1 MFAIMHKTREDIL
14 PAFMFFNLG
23 RSAYVRD
30 RQTVSVK
37 LSTIMTAP
45 IRKL

>member
-1 MFAIMHKTREDIL
+1 MHKTREDIL
-14 PAFMFFNLG
+14 PAFMVSNLG
-23 RSAYVRD
+23 QTASMRD